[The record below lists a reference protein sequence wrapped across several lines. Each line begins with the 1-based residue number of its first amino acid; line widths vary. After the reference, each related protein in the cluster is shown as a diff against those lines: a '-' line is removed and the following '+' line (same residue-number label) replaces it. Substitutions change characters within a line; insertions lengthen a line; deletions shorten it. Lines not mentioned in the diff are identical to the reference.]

1 MLYQN
6 KNNLLNSEEDT
17 KQLAR
22 AVAEII
28 KLNQPFLLCLYGDF
42 GVGKTFISREIIHS
56 LIGEDEIV
64 TSPTFNLLNIYT
76 NNDLSIYHYDLH
88 RLKKLQEIYELD
100 IEQALENHIT
110 LIEWPEIIEDIL
122 PKDNRINIEISY
134 DSEEKRKFYIF

>member
-17 KQLAR
+17 KQLGR
-22 AVAEII
+22 AIAEII

-76 NNDLSIYHYDLH
+76 KNDLSIYHYDLH

-100 IEQALENHIT
+100 IEQALENHVS

-134 DSEEKRKFYIF
+134 DSEGKRKFYIF